1 MLPRHLLL
9 LIIVNLVWGLN
20 LIAGK
25 IGVDHIPPVMLAGLR
40 FALLM
45 IVLAPFLRW
54 QKGQMPLLIVV
65 CITMGALHFALIWGG
80 LASADNVA
88 GMAVAIQLAVP
99 FATILSILLLG
110 ESVAWRRWIGM
121 LLAFA
126 GVVVIAFDPA
136 IIGQP
141 LGLLLVTAGAFVGA
155 LGVIGMKRLH
165 GIGVMAMQAWLA
177 LISTPILLA
186 VSWLTEHDQL
196 DAVREAPPIVWG
208 ALLFS
213 SLGASLFGHGS
224 MYYLIQ
230 RYDVSLLA
238 PFNLLAT
245 IFAVIAAVVFF
256 GEPLTLRIVAGGSIT
271 LLGVYII
278 AKRQAVRPS
287 GAPVSLAAAAPPVA
301 ADIGTRG
308 GDSQPRQG

>member
-1 MLPRHLLL
+1 MLPRHLCL
-9 LIIVNLVWGLN
+9 LIVVNLVWGLN

-25 IGVDHIPPVMLAGLR
+25 IGVDHVPPVLLAGLR
-40 FALLM
+40 FGVLVV
-45 IVLAPFLRW
+45 VLAPFLRW
-54 QKGQMPLLIVV
+54 HKDQMALLIAV
-65 CITMGALHFALIWGG
+65 CLTMGALHFALIWAG
-80 LASADNVA
+80 LAAADNVA

-121 LLAFA
+121 VLAFA
-126 GVVVIAFDPA
+126 GVVIIAFDPQ

-141 LGLLLVTAGAFVGA
+141 LGLGLVTAGAFVGA
-155 LGVIGMKRLH
+155 LGVVGMKRLH
-165 GIGVMAMQAWLA
+165 GIGVMSMQAWLA
-177 LISTPILLA
+177 LVSTPILLA
-186 VSWLTEHDQL
+186 VSVMIEDGQL
-196 DAVREAPPIVWG
+196 AAVRAAPTIAWA

-245 IFAVIAAVVFF
+245 VFAVVAAVWFLA
-256 GEPLTLRIVAGGSIT
+256 EPLTWRVVVGGAVTLAG
-271 LLGVYII
+271 VFII
-278 AKRQAVRPS
+278 ARRQAVR
-287 GAPVSLAAAAPPVA
+287 APDSPISLAAVAPPIETES
-301 ADIGTRG
+301 DPTG
-308 GDSQPRQG
+308 GDSRSRCG

>member
-1 MLPRHLLL
+1 MLPRHLALM
-9 LIIVNLVWGLN
+9 IVVNLVWGLN

-25 IGVDHIPPVMLAGLR
+25 IGVDHIPPVMLAALR

-54 QKGQMPLLIVV
+54 QKGQMPLLVTV
-65 CITMGALHFALIWGG
+65 CVTMGALHFALIWGG

-99 FATILSILLLG
+99 FATILSIVLLG

-141 LGLLLVTAGAFVGA
+141 LGLALVTAGAFVGA

-177 LISTPILLA
+177 VISTPILLA
-186 VSWLTEHDQL
+186 VSWLIEANQL
-196 DAVREAPPIVWG
+196 DAVRAAPPIVWA

-245 IFAVIAAVVFF
+245 IFAVIAAVMFL
-256 GEPLTLRIVAGGSIT
+256 GEPLTWRVLTGGSIT
-271 LLGVYII
+271 LLGVFII
-278 AKRQAVRPS
+278 AQRQAVR
-287 GAPVSLAAAAPPVA
+287 APGLPVTLAAAAPTVA
-301 ADIGTRG
+301 AETGAYG
-308 GDSQPRQG
+308 GDSGPRRG

>member
-1 MLPRHLLL
+1 MPPRHLLL

-25 IGVDHIPPVMLAGLR
+25 IGVDHIPPIMLAGLR

-54 QKGQMPLLIVV
+54 QKGQMPLLIAI

-99 FATILSILLLG
+99 FATILSIVLLG

-186 VSWLTEHDQL
+186 VSWLTEHGQL
-196 DAVREAPPIVWG
+196 DAVRAAPPIVWG

-245 IFAVIAAVVFF
+245 IFAVIAAVVFL

-278 AKRQAVRPS
+278 AKRQAVRPP
-287 GAPVSLAAAAPPVA
+287 GAPVSLAAAAPTVG
-301 ADIGTRG
+301 ADIGTLS
-308 GDSQPRQG
+308 GDSRPRQG